1 MTQLQL
7 IEIDPTPGG
16 IGLPEIRTIKAVS
29 SSYQALVEH
38 CKEKFNSSIGM
49 KEKIWDVYYEIED
62 SEIVI
67 VQESI
72 SKFD

>member
-16 IGLPEIRTIKAVS
+16 CGLPEDRTIKAVS
-29 SSYQALVEH
+29 SSYKALVEH
-38 CKEKFNSSIGM
+38 CKEKFNSPIGK
-49 KEKIWDVYYEIED
+49 KENMWDVYYEIED
-62 SEIVI
+62 SKIAI
-67 VQESI
+67 VQEYI